1 MSTHSPFGAFAHEV
15 TTPAVI
21 QGVEYSGRVFF
32 SDTTEEIVNAVAKY
46 DDGAGR
52 QWTNVHGEY
61 YAIRLKSW
69 DYADYTGSY
78 SAWESRISYSKNEAQ
93 INNVEDGVY
102 SSGGTLTLRT
112 IWEAVGPLSKMPEA
126 GADDPRFG
134 DPYKWTTV
142 SVELVVIDAPG
153 QTPATITGAG
163 VYLEG
168 DSVSITVSL
177 WEGYEIDHVYNSLTG
192 SDNYS
197 ERGENYYDDAFWAP
211 SYDVTFIVYIRR
223 CEYTVT
229 FDKQGGTGG
238 TDSVKVRYG
247 DPMPPITIP
256 VRTGYKFLGYYDFGE
271 TIAPVPGYPAPSHP
285 QYYTSTGQPTDRRW
299 YTASDGTLFADWRE
313 NAGTGKLIYDPANGR
328 LLCGRGGTLLY
339 DGDY

>member
-15 TTPAVI
+15 ASPAVI

-78 SAWESRISYSKNEAQ
+78 SAWESRIIYNKNEAQ
-93 INNVEDGVY
+93 INNIEDGVY

-126 GADDPRFG
+126 GADDPRFS
-134 DPYKWTTV
+134 DPYKWITV
-142 SVELVVIDAPG
+142 SVEVAG
-153 QTPATITGAG
+153 GMPAVITGAG

-168 DSVSITVSL
+168 DRVEITVSVP
-177 WEGYEIDHVYNSLTG
+177 EGYEIDHVYNPLTG
-192 SDNYS
+192 SD
-197 ERGENYYDDAFWAP
+197 RYYPSGTSSYDMIFLAP
-211 SYDVTFIVYIRR
+211 SYDVKFIVYLGRR
-223 CEYTVT
+223 EYTVT

-328 LLCGRGGTLLY
+328 LLCGGGGTLLY

>member
-1 MSTHSPFGAFAHEV
+1 M
-15 TTPAVI
+15 
-21 QGVEYSGRVFF
+21 
-32 SDTTEEIVNAVAKY
+32 VNAVAKY

-78 SAWESRISYSKNEAQ
+78 SAWESRIIYNKNEAQ
-93 INNVEDGVY
+93 INNIEDGVY

-142 SVELVVIDAPG
+142 SVELVVIDDPG
-153 QTPATITGAG
+153 HTPATITGAG

-229 FDKQGGTGG
+229 FDKRGGTGG

-271 TIAPVPGYPAPSHP
+271 TIAPVPGYPSPSHP

-328 LLCGRGGTLLY
+328 LLCGGGGTLLY